1 MLTSANRAERRSGR
15 TQSETCFSGL
25 RQRGAVSTATD
36 RRSQF
41 FALYLVRFAGRFG
54 YSTLI
59 VLLPYYVNRLHA
71 SGLTTGLFYSGFTAA
86 QFLAVVPLA
95 WAGDR
100 YDKRVVLGGCLAVG
114 AVVYALF
121 TQVVSPATLVGI
133 RALQG
138 IVVVGIGLLTL
149 AFVGELASKETRA
162 NVIGKSNAARFAAAI
177 AGSLTA
183 GVVYQHSGFAL
194 VFWPLV
200 ALYVVTFLAVVFV
213 LEPDETT
220 IRGIPF
226 TGLAFNRRIRTL
238 SVFRAQ
244 YSVAVTLVRTWV
256 PLFAGVVAARGGL
269 EMVPI
274 AVTLVITAEKL
285 ANLVL
290 QPTIGSLSDRYG
302 RALFVFVGGGTYGIV
317 ALAVPFTP
325 AVGTALGLPD
335 AIPAVGYV
343 SAAFVPLLVLNA
355 LLGVTE
361 AFREPAS
368 MALFADEGS
377 DDDESG
383 VAASFGIRDLVWRP
397 GSLLAPVV
405 GGWLMSSV
413 GMAWVFYLGGVVAVT
428 GSLSF
433 LFALVRAHGR
443 GALTE
448 W

>member
-1 MLTSANRAERRSGR
+1 M
-15 TQSETCFSGL
+15 
-25 RQRGAVSTATD
+25 TATTK
-36 RRSQF
+36 RRNQF
-41 FALYLVRFAGRFG
+41 FALYLIRFAGRFG

-59 VLLPYYVNRLHA
+59 ILMPYYVNRLHA
-71 SGLTTGLFYSGFTAA
+71 SGLVTGLFYSGFTAA
-86 QFLAVVPLA
+86 QFVAVIPLA

-100 YDKRVVLGGCLAVG
+100 YDKRLVLGGCLG
-114 AVVYALF
+114 IGIVVYALF
-121 TQVVSPATLVGI
+121 TLVVSPATLVGI

-138 IVVVGIGLLTL
+138 IVVVGISLLTL
-149 AFVGELASKETRA
+149 AFVSELATQETRA

-177 AGSLTA
+177 VGSLSA
-183 GVVYQHSGFAL
+183 GIVYQHYGFAL

-200 ALYVVTFLAVVFV
+200 ALYVVTFLAVVLV
-213 LEPDETT
+213 LSPDETT
-220 IRGIPF
+220 IRGFPF
-226 TGLAFNRRIRTL
+226 SGLAFNRRIRTL

-274 AVTLVITAEKL
+274 AVTFVVIAEKL
-285 ANLVL
+285 ANLLL
-290 QPTIGSLSDRYG
+290 QPPLGSLSDRYG
-302 RALFVFVGGGTYGIV
+302 RALFVFVGGGAYGLV

-325 AVGTALGLPD
+325 SIGAALGLLTT
-335 AIPAVGYV
+335 IPYIGYV
-343 SAAFVPLLVLNA
+343 SAAFIPLFCLNA

-377 DDDESG
+377 SDESSG
-383 VAASFGIRDLVWRP
+383 VAASFGVRDLVWRP
-397 GSLLAPVV
+397 GSLIAPAV
-405 GGWLMSSV
+405 GGWLMSSI
-413 GMAWVFYLGGVVAVT
+413 GMDWVFYLGGLVAVSGVLT
-428 GSLSF
+428 F
-433 LFALVRAHGR
+433 LYALVRTYGR